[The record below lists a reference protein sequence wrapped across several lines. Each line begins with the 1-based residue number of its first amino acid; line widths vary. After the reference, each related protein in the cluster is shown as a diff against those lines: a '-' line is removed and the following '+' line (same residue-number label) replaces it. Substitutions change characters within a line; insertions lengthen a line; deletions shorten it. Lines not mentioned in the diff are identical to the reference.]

1 MCIKIKTISAE
12 KLFMI
17 NRSNDASKMHEKH
30 LDFEQIKD
38 LSAAEVIEEEKEKFL
53 SRTNGSSPDGSY
65 QVLNK
70 Q

>member
-1 MCIKIKTISAE
+1 MCIKIKTNSAE

-17 NRSNDASKMHEKH
+17 NRSNDASKMHKKH

-53 SRTNGSSPDGSY
+53 SRTNGSCPDGSY

>member
-1 MCIKIKTISAE
+1 
-12 KLFMI
+12 
-17 NRSNDASKMHEKH
+17 MHEKH